1 VRLFFALWPPAGAAR
16 TLAAWAQA
24 LQNDC
29 GGRATR
35 ESTIHLTL
43 AFLGDAE
50 PQKASAAG
58 RAVKGAA
65 FEFPLDAARYWP
77 HNRIVWIG
85 PQRMPDALSDLVQQ
99 LHGALAREGFV
110 LEDRPFAAHV
120 TLLRK
125 AAKPT
130 AIPQLPAVS
139 WPVEEFVLVRS
150 RPSSTGSQYE
160 AIERFPLAASR

>member
-1 VRLFFALWPPAGAAR
+1 LS
-16 TLAAWAQA
+16 AWAQA
-24 LQNDC
+24 VQKDC

-43 AFLGDAE
+43 AFLGDGE

-58 RAVKGAA
+58 RAVKAAA

-77 HNRIVWIG
+77 HNRILWMG
-85 PQRMPDALSDLVQQ
+85 PQRVPDALAHLVEQ
-99 LHGALAREGFV
+99 LQAALVEEGFV
-110 LEDRPFAAHV
+110 LEARAFAAHV

-130 AIPQLPAVS
+130 AIPPLPAVS
-139 WPVEEFVLVRS
+139 WPAEEFVLVRS
-150 RPSSTGSQYE
+150 RPSSAGSEYE
-160 AIERFPLAASR
+160 AIERFPLAARR